1 MKFETIKFLHRGGKD
16 WDVYTTSFY
25 NTETNGRVATIRFHN
40 ENFHVSYLTS
50 TTILPSLE
58 LCFAYIAGVL
68 LKD

>member
-16 WDVYTTSFY
+16 WDIYTTSF
-25 NTETNGRVATIRFHN
+25 NPSAINRRIATIRFQN
-40 ENFHVSYLTS
+40 ENFYIEYFASV
-50 TTILPSLE
+50 TILPSLE